1 MPKKTIEPTETTC
14 PTEHEEQVIVFKW
27 AEINSELYPQLKLLF
42 AIPNGSYKSKQSARK
57 FAAEGLKSGVPDICL
72 PVPSAD
78 GRYHALYI
86 ELKRQ
91 KGGKVSDQQ
100 KEWIGLLQFYGSQAW
115 VCKGAEE
122 AITKIY
128 EYLGMD
134 QEIPF

>member
-1 MPKKTIEPTETTC
+1 MATTDMTI
-14 PTEHEEQVIVFKW
+14 PTEHEEQVLIFDW
-27 AEINSELYPQLKLLF
+27 AEALSGLYPALQMLY

-78 GRYHALYI
+78 GQYHSLYI

-100 KEWIGLLQFYGSQAW
+100 KPGLERCSFGVIARLSVRAVQ
-115 VCKGAEE
+115 KR
-122 AITKIY
+122 
-128 EYLGMD
+128 
-134 QEIPF
+134 